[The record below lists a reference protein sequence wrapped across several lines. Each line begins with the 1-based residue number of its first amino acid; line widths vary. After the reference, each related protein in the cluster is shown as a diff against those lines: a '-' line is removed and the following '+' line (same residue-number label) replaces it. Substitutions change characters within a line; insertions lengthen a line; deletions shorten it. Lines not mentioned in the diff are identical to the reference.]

1 VTLEELSACDR
12 DCGFGLLGFG
22 SALVRLKKNDPSGE
36 KLTRSNLSAEELR
49 DAGLKSLENASE
61 LIKEARILYQ
71 TRFLE

>member
-1 VTLEELSACDR
+1 M
-12 DCGFGLLGFG
+12 
-22 SALVRLKKNDPSGE
+22 RLKKNDPSGE

-71 TRFLE
+71 TRLLE